1 MGQTSESLRK
11 GFSQLRETGACPFCH
26 PDNLTTI
33 IKAQT
38 TVLEL
43 LERSGVPFRF
53 RTPVRAAILAGRK
66 AVGP

>member
-1 MGQTSESLRK
+1 MSNHQILYDACK
-11 GFSQLRETGACPFCH
+11 PLREGRKPEDLLA
-26 PDNLTTI
+26 I

-66 AVGP
+66 AVGT